1 MTSLGRRRRLTR
13 PRPLRTVRE
22 TFASHGSNL
31 SKASPFRADSQFD
44 RTRRIIRHNVIFS
57 DNLAILCR
65 GRPDCAPLGN
75 SLGCTKRQ
83 VSLIHCNSQFEA
95 VHKLFSPFQTRPT
108 WAYPT
113 HYMPAFASSVIPML
127 LLLACLAV
135 GLSTTNVAQ
144 AHSFSMFCI
153 QHRRI

>member
-1 MTSLGRRRRLTR
+1 M
-13 PRPLRTVRE
+13 RE

-31 SKASPFRADSQFD
+31 SKASPFRADPQFD

-65 GRPDCAPLGN
+65 GRRDCAPLGN

-83 VSLIHCNSQFEA
+83 VSLIYCNSQLKRF
-95 VHKLFSPFQTRPT
+95 HKLFSPFQTRPT

-135 GLSTTNVAQ
+135 GLATTNVAQ
-144 AHSFSMFCI
+144 ARSFSMFCI
-153 QHRRI
+153 HHRKI